1 MAYREKKFY
10 NNNNDDNNM
19 RHIQL
24 PRIKQLK
31 IGGERSS
38 ASQFPGG
45 TTTSIY
51 GQFFP
56 LRCQRRRSA
65 THLGTLLTALL
76 ALPKCERD
84 GDGDVALGNLP
95 AAMWVEQKRRTRIE
109 EIHTKVRERI
119 RDENYERSSSSA
131 SVRSDN
137 STADSEKYKRRTD
150 IRATYERSG

>member
-1 MAYREKKFY
+1 MGKGEAVKQKKKIHRTKQ
-10 NNNNDDNNM
+10 NWPLI
-19 RHIQL
+19 RSSIS
-24 PRIKQLK
+24 RQLK

-76 ALPKCERD
+76 AR
-84 GDGDVALGNLP
+84 LGGINTHT
-95 AAMWVEQKRRTRIE
+95 RTNKPYVIN
-109 EIHTKVRERI
+109 TV
-119 RDENYERSSSSA
+119 RSS
-131 SVRSDN
+131 
-137 STADSEKYKRRTD
+137 
-150 IRATYERSG
+150 